1 MKIKISVVF
10 LLLST
15 FCINPL
21 FPQSGGLIGRTVS
34 SLQLID
40 PDDNPK
46 AIPAI
51 GEKVIMILYTDPDE
65 KDIND
70 PLSNAVKAKNF
81 PDSKYLA
88 VGVANCKDTWIP
100 NAGIRMKAR
109 QKQKQFPT
117 SVVLLDE
124 DKVLPKTWGLGN
136 CDDMGVI
143 IIIGK
148 DRKVKYISY
157 VKTQDQSREII
168 GPVIK
173 ILTEEIAK

>member
-1 MKIKISVVF
+1 MKRTIYLV
-10 LLLST
+10 LLLLCVFGT
-15 FCINPL
+15 GPL
-21 FPQSGGLIGRTVS
+21 LSQGGLIGKTVS

-46 AIPAI
+46 AMPFI
-51 GEKVIMILYTDPDE
+51 GEKVVMVLYTDPDE
-65 KDIND
+65 KDVND

-81 PDSKYLA
+81 PADKYQA
-88 VGVANCKDTWIP
+88 IGIANCKDTWIP
-100 NAGIRMKAR
+100 NVGIRMKAR
-109 QKQKQFPT
+109 QKQKEFPT

-124 DKVLPKTWGLGN
+124 DKTLPKTWGLGN
-136 CDDMGVI
+136 CNDMGVL

-157 VKTQDQSREII
+157 VKTQEESRAII
-168 GPVIK
+168 GAVIK